1 MNQAYS
7 HPRDWLVDRA
17 RQVLA
22 AGNARHVV
30 LKRNGRVV
38 VQVPLTAG
46 VAGLVPAVLL
56 APELTVAAVILGL
69 AAKYTVKVERKAE
82 GA

>member
-1 MNQAYS
+1 MKQAYS

-17 RQVLA
+17 RQVIA

-30 LKRNGRVV
+30 LKHNGHVV
-38 VQVPLTAG
+38 VQVPLAAS

-69 AAKYTVKVERKAE
+69 AAKYTVTVEQTAE